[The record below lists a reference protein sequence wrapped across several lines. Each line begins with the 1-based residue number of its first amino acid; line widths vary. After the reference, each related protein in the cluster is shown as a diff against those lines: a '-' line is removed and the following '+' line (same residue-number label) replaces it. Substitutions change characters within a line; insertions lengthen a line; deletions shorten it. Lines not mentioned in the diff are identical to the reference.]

1 MAYGKEVIYVSGFY
15 EHKQPFMRK
24 AIYSTRMESE
34 VVMTESG
41 EGRSEK
47 AQASRETEGDLVIN
61 EDVNHVNEEIDI
73 GRTLHLALVT
83 QDNQES
89 IPSQLSPAE
98 IQESMDTSNNEGIA
112 GLTEDLIPLGVT
124 TDNLFEIQIA
134 EIDANIARFN
144 GESVMKG
151 NTRIALNANFTPS
164 KTRLAHINP
173 LITCK
178 LVEVFTMGIPHGNSC
193 SSSQRKPRNPKRTR
207 MKQARKKATGS
218 KTQSAQIGGKRVG
231 LNHHELPLKRS
242 LVSKDDGSSSISMVE
257 VEHQPR

>member
-1 MAYGKEVIYVSGFY
+1 
-15 EHKQPFMRK
+15 
-24 AIYSTRMESE
+24 
-34 VVMTESG
+34 MTESR

-83 QDNQES
+83 QDNRES

-134 EIDANIARFN
+134 EIDANIA
-144 GESVMKG
+144 
-151 NTRIALNANFTPS
+151 
-164 KTRLAHINP
+164 
-173 LITCK
+173 
-178 LVEVFTMGIPHGNSC
+178 
-193 SSSQRKPRNPKRTR
+193 
-207 MKQARKKATGS
+207 
-218 KTQSAQIGGKRVG
+218 
-231 LNHHELPLKRS
+231 
-242 LVSKDDGSSSISMVE
+242 
-257 VEHQPR
+257 